1 MVMILVIAFPVF
13 VGAVLSGLAAL
24 RLLRR
29 NDASHRYLLAFMVVA
44 TLFQI
49 SHFLFF
55 NQVRCLVPAADTAF
69 SFTLPAL
76 FVFYYYYIDSLT
88 TTGRRTWAGWLSLLP
103 SVVCLVAVE
112 ALYLAM
118 GPEDTDVFV
127 EGLYGAETAFS
138 GRLAW
143 QWLAHKMVIVVF
155 IIQIGPV
162 VWITLKR
169 IRSYNDSV
177 SKQYSDTDDKIVGQV
192 FPPLFFIF
200 FVFIVA
206 LTCLFV
212 SKFVLVHNNGI
223 IYSVSIAF
231 SLLLLLIGDHALERR
246 FSFLDMARE
255 EAQEEV
261 QQPAAEPQVD
271 ETVLRK
277 RVVHAIKTEKLFLQ
291 PNLKISDLARH
302 LHTNRSY
309 IYNVVNVEMGISF
322 AELVNRERVAF
333 AVELM
338 RQQPSLLLADVA
350 VRSGFSSNVS
360 FYRNFKK
367 YQNCSPK
374 EFQQQ
379 LSTDD

>member
-1 MVMILVIAFPVF
+1 M
-13 VGAVLSGLAAL
+13 
-24 RLLRR
+24 
-29 NDASHRYLLAFMVVA
+29 
-44 TLFQI
+44 
-49 SHFLFF
+49 
-55 NQVRCLVPAADTAF
+55 
-69 SFTLPAL
+69 
-76 FVFYYYYIDSLT
+76 
-88 TTGRRTWAGWLSLLP
+88 
-103 SVVCLVAVE
+103 
-112 ALYLAM
+112 
-118 GPEDTDVFV
+118 
-127 EGLYGAETAFS
+127 
-138 GRLAW
+138 
-143 QWLAHKMVIVVF
+143 
-155 IIQIGPV
+155 
-162 VWITLKR
+162 
-169 IRSYNDSV
+169 
-177 SKQYSDTDDKIVGQV
+177 GQV

-212 SKFVLVHNNGI
+212 SKFVFVHNNGI

-374 EFQQQ
+374 EFLQQ
-379 LSTDD
+379 LNPDS